1 MSYCERH
8 GVRWT
13 GWRAEHC
20 ESCGE
25 VFSGS
30 TAGDKHRVGDHAVF
44 TGPTRRRC
52 LTADE
57 MLAKGMT
64 YLTNAHG
71 TWIWGTGRSR
81 DPLTYSKSLSQDGPG
96 LRTGTPEGD
105 SLALKNEAVTE
116 MEAS

>member
-1 MSYCERH
+1 MSYCDRH

-13 GWRAEHC
+13 GHTAQHC
-20 ESCGE
+20 CACGE
-25 VFSGS
+25 VFSGE
-30 TAGDKHRVGDHAVF
+30 TAGNMHRVGDHAVS

-71 TWIWGTGRSR
+71 TWIWGTGQARR
-81 DPLTYSKSLSQDGPG
+81 DRFWLSQDESNGPSA
-96 LRTGTPEGD
+96 TPEG
-105 SLALKNEAVTE
+105 SGPGTGLEAVRK

>member
-1 MSYCERH
+1 MSYCDKH

-13 GWRAEHC
+13 GHTAQHC
-20 ESCGE
+20 CACGE
-25 VFSGS
+25 VFSGE
-30 TAGDKHRVGDHAVF
+30 TAGNMHRTGDHAVF
-44 TGPTRRRC
+44 TGPDRRRC

-57 MLAKGMT
+57 MLGKGMT

-96 LRTGTPEGD
+96 LRSRRPEGEGPGT
-105 SLALKNEAVTE
+105 ARTAVLRN
-116 MEAS
+116 AN